1 MTYKGINEKFTSEV
15 SKYLARGYRFNT
27 ASMNGSQGE
36 LAKVD
41 LTNGAEIIRI
51 VARTFSKE
59 WDKQGVELFV
69 GRVAEKENVRPDVAH
84 CVNTI
89 WDGRLEQV
97 SSQWFYEVNS
107 YGAPRKF
114 YGTEADAEAASK
126 VRMRRYAQRPSRMAK
141 DMTNAK
147 TIRIAVRFI
156 RRKLGIKNVDK
167 KRIEVFRTPDYRYII
182 SYRGAAYSLGRK
194 ENDNDRNHTRF

>member
-1 MTYKGINEKFTSEV
+1 MKYSDINKMFTTEV
-15 SKYLARGYRFNT
+15 NKYLARGYRFNT

-41 LTNGAEIIRI
+41 VTNGTEIIRI

-69 GRVAEKENVRPDVAH
+69 GRVAEKEGIRPDVAY

-89 WDGRLEQV
+89 WNGRLEQV
-97 SSQWFYEVNS
+97 SSQRFYEVS
-107 YGAPRKF
+107 GYGDPDKF
-114 YGTEADAEAASK
+114 YGTEADAEAVSK
-126 VRMRRYAQRPSRMAK
+126 VRKAE
-141 DMTNAK
+141 DMTNAE
-147 TIRIAVRFI
+147 TIKIAVRFI

-167 KRIEVFRTPDYRYII
+167 KRIEVFRTPDHRHII
-182 SYRGAAYSLGRK
+182 NYRGKAYHLNNK
-194 ENDNDRNHTRF
+194 EV

>member
-1 MTYKGINEKFTSEV
+1 MKYSDINKMFTTEV
-15 SKYLARGYRFNT
+15 NKYLAQGYRFNT

-41 LTNGAEIIRI
+41 LTNGTEIIRI

-69 GRVAEKENVRPDVAH
+69 GRVAEKESIRPDVAY

-89 WDGRLEQV
+89 WNGRLEQV
-97 SSQWFYEVNS
+97 SSQRFYEVS
-107 YGAPRKF
+107 GYGDPDKF
-114 YGTEADAEAASK
+114 YGTEADAEAVSK
-126 VRMRRYAQRPSRMAK
+126 VRMSRYAQRPSRKAE
-141 DMTNAK
+141 DMTNAE

-167 KRIEVFRTPDYRYII
+167 KRIEVFRTPDHRHII
-182 SYRGAAYSLGRK
+182 NYRGKAYQLNNK
-194 ENDNDRNHTRF
+194 EV